1 MAITHHFAES
11 IDLSGAWS
19 DDNGKQ
25 VGTWTWDQ
33 ATGHILVTFGTKARR
48 LKLPHSEA
56 DLRGEQLRK
65 HLVRTALHLAED
77 MTGSKYPGKE

>member
-1 MAITHHFAES
+1 MAINHHFTDS
-11 IDLSGAWS
+11 PNLSGAWS

-25 VGTWTWDQ
+25 IGTWTWDQ
-33 ATGHILVTFGTKARR
+33 ASGHITVTCGTKVRR

-65 HLVRTALHLAED
+65 HLVRTALHMAED
-77 MTGSKYPGKE
+77 IKETK

>member
-1 MAITHHFAES
+1 MAIKHHFADS
-11 IDLSGAWS
+11 TDLAGGWS
-19 DDNGKQ
+19 DDNGKELC
-25 VGTWTWDQ
+25 TWTWDQ
-33 ATGHILVTFGTKARR
+33 ASRHIVVTCGTKARR

-77 MTGSKYPGKE
+77 MNGIKYPG

>member
-11 IDLSGAWS
+11 TNLAGGWS
-19 DDNGKQ
+19 DDNGKELC
-25 VGTWTWDQ
+25 TWTWDQ
-33 ATGHILVTFGTKARR
+33 ASRHIVVTCGTKSRR
-48 LKLPHSEA
+48 LKLPHSEG

-77 MTGSKYPGKE
+77 MNGIKYPG